1 MTDRTPSCHPL
12 LTSLVDDA
20 GLFPPAELPMAEAL
34 ARHDG
39 DARGRH
45 PMLTH
50 RFLVRASQVGEL
62 REALL
67 QEGPLQLGLILD
79 TDPGGWDAAIKA
91 VQDDPRLAVAMVD
104 VPIPASEDAEAF
116 AGAAAERLGQEAPG
130 ALVFFE
136 PPRPEWLAVPAGS
149 DAPRGLKVRC
159 GGARADLFPSP
170 GQLAAFIVACAA
182 SGTCFK
188 ATAGLHEAVRHTDA
202 RTGFT
207 HHGFLNLL
215 IAAVRATAG
224 VDVGGV
230 EAALSLTDSDAL
242 VAEIRATAADLAT
255 AARGLMVSYG
265 SCSTAEPVAE
275 AARLGLATT
284 TS

>member
-1 MTDRTPSCHPL
+1 MTDRAPSCDPL

-34 ARHDG
+34 ARHEA

-50 RFLVRASQVGEL
+50 RFLVRASRVGEL
-62 REALL
+62 SETASRDSS
-67 QEGPLQLGLILD
+67 LQLGLILD
-79 TDPGGWDAAIKA
+79 TDPAGWSAAIKS

-104 VPIPASEDAEAF
+104 VPIPAGDDPEAF
-116 AGAAAERLGQEAPG
+116 AGAAAQRLDQEVPG

-170 GQLAAFIVACAA
+170 GQLAAFIVSCVA

-188 ATAGLHEAVRHTDA
+188 ATAGLHEAVRHTDPE
-202 RTGFT
+202 TGFT
-207 HHGFLNLL
+207 HHGFLNLVV
-215 IAAVRATAG
+215 ATVRATAG
-224 VDVGGV
+224 ADLDRV
-230 EAALSLTDSDAL
+230 EAALSLTDPDAL
-242 VAEIRATAADLAT
+242 VAEIRATAAETAT
-255 AARGLMVSYG
+255 AARGLLVSYG
-265 SCSTAEPVAE
+265 SCSTSEPVEE

-284 TS
+284 GP